1 MRLLR
6 ITTTLG
12 WLLSFFLPIAV
23 AVEPPDEE
31 RDRLTV
37 ASLIQ
42 KGESPELIH
51 NAYFAPIGEG
61 RAAHHEF
68 AGTLLFP
75 PSRME
80 MSYTSAM
87 WQQWFPAVSVSF
99 FSHRGYL
106 IPLEPDIVRDQLGE
120 TSWGIVFS
128 PGRVWSEA
136 ADGDWSRASFPFV
149 LTGPSYNDSHNGIA
163 TFVYREGKISRLRF
177 QIVKESANWNRFVAW
192 GEIEPQLTPLV
203 LQDRERLVA
212 EFETEQ
218 NARLPVVSLSDLESR
233 TGVNSLAVFNHR
245 YDNPYLSVSG
255 LVIDGKI
262 YRGECRTSSGNYPY
276 CDEMR
281 HGGFSI
287 TKSMGAMLSLLWLA
301 QKFGGEIFDYKIRD
315 YLDVTASHDGW
326 EQVTFADALNMV
338 TGVGDMSHSRT
349 STDNDEDDLSF
360 FYRFSENKHS
370 LERKLELVF
379 SGANYP
385 WGPGEVYRYRTVDT
399 FVLAAAMDSLLKR
412 REGPSANL
420 WDRLTEEVLKP
431 IGINVAPMLHTVEPG
446 GSRGVPILGAGLYV
460 TVDEVA
466 KVAALL
472 HNGGRHGDQQLLHP
486 TKLTDALTLGLTHG
500 KPTAWVDHGNEHHYY
515 LSLWHLNVD
524 LSDCSIT
531 VPTMVGFGSNIVQ
544 LLPHGVTSFYLE
556 DGGRW
561 NVTALAQA
569 AHRARSLCP

>member
-1 MRLLR
+1 MGLLR

-218 NARLPVVSLSDLESR
+218 TPGFRL
-233 TGVNSLAVFNHR
+233 
-245 YDNPYLSVSG
+245 
-255 LVIDGKI
+255 
-262 YRGECRTSSGNYPY
+262 YPFLISN
-276 CDEMR
+276 R
-281 HGGFSI
+281 
-287 TKSMGAMLSLLWLA
+287 
-301 QKFGGEIFDYKIRD
+301 
-315 YLDVTASHDGW
+315 
-326 EQVTFADALNMV
+326 
-338 TGVGDMSHSRT
+338 
-349 STDNDEDDLSF
+349 
-360 FYRFSENKHS
+360 
-370 LERKLELVF
+370 
-379 SGANYP
+379 
-385 WGPGEVYRYRTVDT
+385 GPG
-399 FVLAAAMDSLLKR
+399 
-412 REGPSANL
+412 
-420 WDRLTEEVLKP
+420 
-431 IGINVAPMLHTVEPG
+431 
-446 GSRGVPILGAGLYV
+446 
-460 TVDEVA
+460 
-466 KVAALL
+466 
-472 HNGGRHGDQQLLHP
+472 
-486 TKLTDALTLGLTHG
+486 
-500 KPTAWVDHGNEHHYY
+500 
-515 LSLWHLNVD
+515 
-524 LSDCSIT
+524 
-531 VPTMVGFGSNIVQ
+531 
-544 LLPHGVTSFYLE
+544 
-556 DGGRW
+556 
-561 NVTALAQA
+561 
-569 AHRARSLCP
+569 